1 MLCMYVLTL
10 LSIADAVLVRRLLSL
25 ELSEFIVS
33 LYCRYRACN
42 VAILSSV
49 AAVEF
54 LIFSIATDGGFLI
67 ASKIFPFDASLGVM
81 GACGLSILCVPGTT
95 SKKNKLWIIVL
106 INCCCCAVD

>member
-1 MLCMYVLTL
+1 MLCMHVLTL
-10 LSIADAVLVRRLLSL
+10 LSIVDAVLVRRLLSL

-95 SKKNKLWIIVL
+95 SKK
-106 INCCCCAVD
+106 